1 MFLTQMRD
9 VKTRR
14 SIGVQMYCYLVHVR
28 PVLKRESEI
37 KEWKEVKKDVLRL
50 LQSTPRG
57 DAFCSAI
64 VKHVD
69 REVVWEDWK
78 ESKFPPM
85 VPKEPTPVHEVVE
98 VSLASRRPG
107 DVRNLC
113 RDDTLKDFV
122 SIEREMLTCR
132 SKAVAKKRSRESSL
146 RTLHI
151 QKSLRTAQ
159 RKRWAQPRLQK

>member
-78 ESKFPPM
+78 ESNFPPM

-122 SIEREMLTCR
+122 SIERE
-132 SKAVAKKRSRESSL
+132 VDV
-146 RTLHI
+146 
-151 QKSLRTAQ
+151 
-159 RKRWAQPRLQK
+159 

>member
-1 MFLTQMRD
+1 MTQMRD

-37 KEWKEVKKDVLRL
+37 KEWEEVKKEVLRML
-50 LQSTPRG
+50 HRTPHG
-57 DAFCSAI
+57 DAFCKAI
-64 VKHVD
+64 VKHLD
-69 REVVWEDWK
+69 RESVWQDWK

-85 VPKEPTPVHEVVE
+85 VPNESIPAHEKVE

-113 RDDTLKDFV
+113 REDTLKDFV
-122 SIEREMLTCR
+122 RVQRERD
-132 SKAVAKKRSRESSL
+132 
-146 RTLHI
+146 
-151 QKSLRTAQ
+151 
-159 RKRWAQPRLQK
+159 